1 MTDELLH
8 PTADRLSAY
17 AEGDVADGD
26 RAVLES
32 HMVGCA
38 RCQAEVEEWRSL
50 FAGLAALPQLAPS
63 GGFADRVMGRV
74 HIRQPWH
81 ARVAALVRR
90 LVPHTTTGWTLAVA
104 FLALPTLV
112 TGGAMTWVF
121 SQPWLSIQGVWLF
134 VQDRAAG
141 ALVALGDRTATA
153 LVGSDLTLWLVDWA
167 NALVSEAGVGGLGAA
182 AAALGTLLAASAWIL
197 YQNLIRTPTR
207 DRHYVS
213 YSF

>member
-17 AEGDVADGD
+17 AGGDLADGD

-50 FAGLAALPQLAPS
+50 FAGLAALPQFAPS
-63 GGFADRVMGRV
+63 TGFADRVMARV
-74 HIRQPWH
+74 RIRRPWP

-90 LVPHTTTGWTLAVA
+90 LVPHSTTGWALAVA

-112 TGGAMTWVF
+112 TAGGLTWLF
-121 SQPWLSIQGVWLF
+121 SRPWLTMEAVWLF
-134 VQDRAAG
+134 VRDRAAG
-141 ALVALGDRTATA
+141 GLVAVGARTSTV
-153 LVGSDLTLWLVDWA
+153 LVENDVTRWLVSWA
-167 NALVSEAGVGGLGAA
+167 DTLVSQAGLGGLGAA
-182 AAALGTLLAASAWIL
+182 AAVLGTVTAMSA
-197 YQNLIRTPTR
+197 
-207 DRHYVS
+207 
-213 YSF
+213 